1 MIEFCTRRRMVLA
14 ILVLFSLTVVTL
26 IVEGRW
32 SNNHKIAEVNAE
44 NESSCG
50 SEPVKVIESCQQCST
65 LEINAGQ
72 VYCLKTGYREQIQ
85 CGKGKHKENVFKR
98 SCKVDP
104 WVEERKFW
112 ILELITCIVGIGT
125 YGIVRHRQ
133 GILDQQL
140 MEKVNRQIAA

>member
-1 MIEFCTRRRMVLA
+1 MIEFCTRKRMVLA
-14 ILVLFSLTVVTL
+14 ILLLFSLTVVTL

-44 NESSCG
+44 NESRCG
-50 SEPVKVIESCQQCST
+50 SEVVKVIESCRQCTTFEMKS
-65 LEINAGQ
+65 EQA
-72 VYCLKTGYREQIQ
+72 YCVKTGYREKIQ
-85 CGKGKHKENVFKR
+85 CGKQKDNIYKR

-104 WVEERKFW
+104 WIEERKFW
-112 ILELITCIVGIGT
+112 ILELVTCIVGIGT

-133 GILDQQL
+133 GILDQLL